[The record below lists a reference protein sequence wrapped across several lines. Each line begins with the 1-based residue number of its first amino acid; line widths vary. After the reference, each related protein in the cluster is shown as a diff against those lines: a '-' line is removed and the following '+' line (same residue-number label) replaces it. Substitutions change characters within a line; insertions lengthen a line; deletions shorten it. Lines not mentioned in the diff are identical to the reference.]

1 MLTVRQRVQA
11 SRVMGE
17 VERPAPNDLE
27 LKSGLRCVFQDPVQR
42 PTPPFTRQLLGAS
55 GRALEIE
62 RCLHKPARRLIIN
75 WSYLI

>member
-27 LKSGLRCVFQDPVQR
+27 LKSGLRCVFR
-42 PTPPFTRQLLGAS
+42 TRCS
-55 GRALEIE
+55 DTRRSHDNCWALQVE
-62 RCLHKPARRLIIN
+62 L
-75 WSYLI
+75 